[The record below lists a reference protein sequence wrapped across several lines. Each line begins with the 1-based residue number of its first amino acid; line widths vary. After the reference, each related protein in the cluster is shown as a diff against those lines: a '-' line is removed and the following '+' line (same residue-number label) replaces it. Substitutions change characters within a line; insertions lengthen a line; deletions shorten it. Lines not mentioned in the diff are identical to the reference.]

1 MTVPAGPAESTRNTP
16 AARPS
21 GTERVFA
28 ATVLAALLVELL
40 FVVAVIGA
48 LILFT
53 DPASLAK
60 AVASPTA
67 RSAIWLTLVTVTLS
81 SALAVV
87 LAVPVAY
94 GLVYWRIPC
103 RAVVDTVVDLPIVMP
118 PIAAGLALLLL
129 FGYYLGDMMRPL
141 GLYLPYTRAG
151 IVLAQ
156 FFGTMT
162 FAVRTAKTAFEGV
175 GLRLPAVAGSLGS
188 PPWRVFRR
196 VILPL
201 SRPGLTAGAVLTWAR
216 CIGLFGPVVM
226 FCGVTQNR
234 TEVLS
239 TSIYL
244 QNSIGQLEVAAAGTL
259 ILVTIALLT
268 LLLLKKLGVRA
279 PLWQ

>member
-1 MTVPAGPAESTRNTP
+1 MTLPAGLENGTRSTP

-21 GTERVFA
+21 STERVFA
-28 ATVLAALLVELL
+28 ATVLSALLVELL

-67 RSAIWLTLVTVTLS
+67 RSAIWLTLATVTIS
-81 SALAVV
+81 STLAVV

-103 RAVVDTVVDLPIVMP
+103 RAVVDTVIDLPIVMP

-141 GLYLPYTRAG
+141 GLYLPYTRVG

-175 GLRLPAVAGSLGS
+175 GVRLPAVAGSLGS

-244 QNSIGQLEVAAAGTL
+244 QNSVGQLEVAAAGTL
-259 ILVTIALLT
+259 ILVTLALLT

>member
-1 MTVPAGPAESTRNTP
+1 
-16 AARPS
+16 
-21 GTERVFA
+21 
-28 ATVLAALLVELL
+28 VLSALLVELL

-67 RSAIWLTLVTVTLS
+67 RSAIWLTLATVTIS
-81 SALAVV
+81 STLAVV

-103 RAVVDTVVDLPIVMP
+103 RAVVDTVIDLPIVMP

-141 GLYLPYTRAG
+141 GLYLPYTRVG

-175 GLRLPAVAGSLGS
+175 GVRLPAVAGSLGS

-244 QNSIGQLEVAAAGTL
+244 QNSVGQLEVAAAGTL
-259 ILVTIALLT
+259 ILVTLALLT